1 MGGGALPMSNNVLSI
16 FLTAIILVFVVVV
29 IFLGSIL
36 F

>member
-1 MGGGALPMSNNVLSI
+1 MSNNVLSI